1 MTQDK
6 KNTAIFTAFDDWE
19 AENIQIPEKSLLR
32 AVLQNAVSDMR
43 REGELSRRARDF
55 FLNTEDDYIFSFQA
69 ICSYLHIDPAR
80 VLVVVGLKGSKDA
93 EKSKATSNGT
103 EKGALP
109 PTILEA

>member
-6 KNTAIFTAFDDWE
+6 KNTAIFTAFDDLE

-32 AVLQNAVSDMR
+32 AVLQNAVSDMK

-55 FLNTEDDYIFSFQA
+55 FLNNEDDYIFSFKA

-80 VLVVVGLKGSKDA
+80 VLVVVGLQGSKDTA
-93 EKSKATSNGT
+93 EVKANSESI
-103 EKGALP
+103 EKPSLAI
-109 PTILEA
+109 TDI